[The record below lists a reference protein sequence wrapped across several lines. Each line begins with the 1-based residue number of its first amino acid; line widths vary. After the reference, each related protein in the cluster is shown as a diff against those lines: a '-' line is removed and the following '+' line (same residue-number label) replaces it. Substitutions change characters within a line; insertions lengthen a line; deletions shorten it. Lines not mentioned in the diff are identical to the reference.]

1 MKKSKTKRAVIL
13 AVCIYIMINGL
24 VYGLLKAYLNS
35 HNAVSREQW
44 KMASVT
50 KKGQAAE
57 ITVLDSSFTI
67 DLSNAAEGASAVCI
81 YTVLPD
87 KVRAAARIIMH
98 CGKIFQQELQ
108 KSQTGGSSF
117 YKKY

>member
-13 AVCIYIMINGL
+13 AVFIYIMINGL

-50 KKGQAAE
+50 KKGHAAE

-67 DLSNAAEGASAVCI
+67 DLSNAVEGASAVCI

-87 KVRAAARIIMH
+87 KVRAAARVIMH
-98 CGKIFQQELQ
+98 CGRFVQQELQ
-108 KSQTGGSSF
+108 TSQNGGSSF
-117 YKKY
+117 YKKR